1 VAVGRGGATTK
12 TTLGFLIY
20 GIQGTWKSSLAL
32 EIAKF
37 KREDD
42 KPMRVLFIDAEQGSV
57 DSYLDEYQ
65 KKGIDLRNIY
75 LVYTQSLSEVKE
87 FINRAKD
94 NKDFYEYDE
103 LGQETETVYLDA
115 DGQPFR
121 PDAIVVDGATL
132 LFIARQQ
139 GLTEFSKLRAT
150 VRAKQKEMTGL
161 EKQVSIQGAALE
173 IKDYSTLKFDGQ
185 DLILDLLGSGKHFIV
200 TAREEDEKER
210 VRSKDGQFDS
220 VLTGN
225 KIPSGFKDIRY
236 NVKSVIRTYFSDD
249 GIVKAIVE
257 NKDRTLVHRQD
268 EILIEPTLMDWQVV
282 IDRNKGKKSFVN
294 SNKLA
299 NAVLKELQDAE
310 NKDMTFDKS
319 ILEKS
324 DWSEEIVDP
333 KTVDDFHRVIK
344 IVIESLDKIKKSE
357 KQGEIYAAGLP
368 KAYQKIEDKEQ
379 LKAYLEILKK

>member
-1 VAVGRGGATTK
+1 MAVGRGGATTK